1 MSILD
6 VQPLHVDRSRPKPE
20 SKYHFW
26 LSAGLN
32 LCIAVLIIVDISL
45 PQWYHYCY
53 FDFGLTTARTWK
65 DGLNHRLSG
74 HSYSDIDNGLCEG
87 YKVVIEAACSDFCVS
102 LTAAWRAGIVMI
114 VFAVVCLV
122 CTIVYTVLHVLLAR
136 GRRYMSWL
144 LYVSAN

>member
-20 SKYHFW
+20 SRYHFW

-53 FDFGLTTARTWK
+53 FDFGLTSARTWK

-87 YKVVIEAACSDFCVS
+87 YKVVIEAACDDFCVS
-102 LTAAWRAGIVMI
+102 LTAAWGAGIVMI

-122 CTIVYTVLHVLLAR
+122 FTIVYTVLHVLLAR

-144 LYVSAN
+144 LYVSAT